1 MVDILVGFF
10 FLRIVQRRQ
19 AAVAVLPLQC
29 VGKQIVADM
38 GILGKERTVEISSHY
53 IFVQNSFSFVF
64 TVISVSIENL
74 SKRPVFSNI
83 GPSSVV
89 FKTYDGEGKVFI
101 SRTMLSISLG
111 LPCSV
116 YKSTRESPSIVPSS
130 VL

>member
-10 FLRIVQRRQ
+10 FLRIVQRCQ

-38 GILGKERTVEISSHY
+38 GILGKEGTVEISSYH

-64 TVISVSIENL
+64 DVISMSIENL
-74 SKRPVFSNI
+74 SKRPVFSNVS
-83 GPSSVV
+83 PSSVV

-101 SRTMLSISLG
+101 FQNNVVNQSGTALLCI
-111 LPCSV
+111 
-116 YKSTRESPSIVPSS
+116 
-130 VL
+130 

>member
-1 MVDILVGFF
+1 
-10 FLRIVQRRQ
+10 
-19 AAVAVLPLQC
+19 
-29 VGKQIVADM
+29 M

-89 FKTYDGEGKVFI
+89 FKTYDGEGKVF
-101 SRTMLSISLG
+101 
-111 LPCSV
+111 
-116 YKSTRESPSIVPSS
+116 
-130 VL
+130 VLQNNVVNQSGTALLCI